1 MRRHASPLPLCPGGA
16 APLRIMSKLCYAFP
30 LHCISKPF
38 RCLGVPCASSRR
50 PGLSLPVIA
59 FALPDNAMPRQCWAL
74 LNRAVPLRGFALPLR
89 SVAVLGYAS
98 AVLVHALLR
107 LGAVMRFSAVPLPS
121 YAELNAT
128 APQRRLPCQTVPFRC
143 VAFHC
148 LSFPSLGS
156 SSPSPYPTHPNRTFR
171 SHSAVPSPCYSM
183 QSLRSSDH
191 LTAYA
196 TLAKRCLSRF
206 PPR

>member
-1 MRRHASPLPLCPGGA
+1 MRFQSTPWLVTACHCLC
-16 APLRIMSKLCYAFP
+16 
-30 LHCISKPF
+30 
-38 RCLGVPCASSRR
+38 
-50 PGLSLPVIA
+50 IA
-59 FALPDNAMPRQCWAL
+59 FALPGNAMPRQCWAL

-98 AVLVHALLR
+98 AVLVHASAVLVHALLR
-107 LGAVMRFSAVPLPS
+107 LGAVMRFSAMPLPS

-128 APQRRLPCQTVPFRC
+128 IPQRRLPCQTLPFRC

-156 SSPSPYPTHPNRTFR
+156 SSPSPCPTHPNRTFR
-171 SHSAVPSPCYSM
+171 SHSAVPSPCYSV
-183 QSLRSSDH
+183 QSLRISDH